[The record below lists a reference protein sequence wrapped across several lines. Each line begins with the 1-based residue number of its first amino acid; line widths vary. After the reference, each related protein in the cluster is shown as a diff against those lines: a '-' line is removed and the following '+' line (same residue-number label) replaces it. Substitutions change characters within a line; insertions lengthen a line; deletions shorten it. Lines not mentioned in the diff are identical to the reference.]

1 MQLLGDFKET
11 SERRLIL
18 PDDEKEILIGKCIN
32 HLKDIYRENDCG
44 KVLVTS
50 DSVSFLKEA
59 ARLPF
64 VYVIPGGVRHI
75 DDGENADKD
84 TDLKVF
90 LDYFVLSR
98 SKKVY
103 LVVEDKMYNSGFSY
117 RAALLNNV
125 PFIVKNYSQE

>member
-1 MQLLGDFKET
+1 MQIYLDMSVLPYN
-11 SERRLIL
+11 ERR
-18 PDDEKEILIGKCIN
+18 ILIDKCMN
-32 HLKDIYRENDCG
+32 HLKDVYSENDCG

-64 VYVIPGGVRHI
+64 VYVIPGNVRHI
-75 DDGENADKD
+75 DTVENADKD
-84 TDLKVF
+84 ADIKLF

-103 LVVEDKMYNSGFSY
+103 LVVEDRMYSSRFSY

-125 PFIVKNYSQE
+125 PFIKLEY

>member
-1 MQLLGDFKET
+1 M
-11 SERRLIL
+11 
-18 PDDEKEILIGKCIN
+18 N
-32 HLKDIYRENDCG
+32 HLKDVYSENDCG

-64 VYVIPGGVRHI
+64 VYVIPGNVRHI
-75 DDGENADKD
+75 DTVENADKD
-84 TDLKVF
+84 ADIKLF

-103 LVVEDKMYNSGFSY
+103 LVVEDRMYSSRFSY

-125 PFIVKNYSQE
+125 PFIKLEY